1 MEKLFVYN
9 FVAIFLIVLGF
20 VVSLSNNKN
29 YDYRIAG
36 VCIAS
41 VGIFMIVSFVVYAM
55 FIVYFKQNP
64 IVSLKTIHEIYDEKK
79 EEPTIHHDDDAQEI
93 CSYIEV
99 EPENYD
105 NV

>member
-36 VCIAS
+36 VCITS
-41 VGIFMIVSFVVYAM
+41 VGIFMIFSFAVYAL

-64 IVSLKTIHEIYDEKK
+64 IVPLNTIHEKK
-79 EEPTIHHDDDAQEI
+79 EEHDDDAQEI

>member
-29 YDYRIAG
+29 YDYRITGA
-36 VCIAS
+36 CIAS

-55 FIVYFKQNP
+55 FIVYYKQNP
-64 IVSLKTIHEIYDEKK
+64 IISLKTIHEKK
-79 EEPTIHHDDDAQEI
+79 EEPTIHHDEI